1 MKTQLT
7 YIIIFV
13 LSIGLILSVKSDLQL
28 HYTLK
33 SSIQKQTEKEIELNS
48 ILWAIRACLNF
59 PQ

>member
-13 LSIGLILSVKSDLQL
+13 LSIGLILSVKSDFHL
-28 HYTLK
+28 HYTLNR
-33 SSIQKQTEKEIELNS
+33 SIQKQTEKEIELNS